1 MLLLMSTDVI
11 AQSNTPP
18 PSSRQ
23 EGIPMSVVSAK
34 RPCNRMPAQPIYVYQ
49 DGRTLMFDEEHAG
62 DTVTV
67 MEGDNVIFTATIGS
81 DCRIEIPSDITGEVM
96 VMLACGDKEYCAC
109 IEFWCKVQDHWTFF
123 SIPNKR
129 KEVILKQATKEI
141 NRQSAVAARLTAQ
154 LSNKGGNPKTQ
165 SRK

>member
-1 MLLLMSTDVI
+1 MRTFKTFATLMLLLMSTDVI

-67 MEGDNVIFTATIGS
+67 MD
-81 DCRIEIPSDITGEVM
+81 
-96 VMLACGDKEYCAC
+96 GDKCNIHSNY
-109 IEFWCKVQDHWTFF
+109 WLYYT
-123 SIPNKR
+123 
-129 KEVILKQATKEI
+129 
-141 NRQSAVAARLTAQ
+141 ARVFL
-154 LSNKGGNPKTQ
+154 PI
-165 SRK
+165 

>member
-1 MLLLMSTDVI
+1 MRTFKTFATLMLLLMSTDVI
-11 AQSNTPP
+11 AQSNTPQ

-67 MEGDNVIFTATIGS
+67 MDGDNVIFTATIGS
-81 DCRIEIPSDITGEVM
+81 IIPQ
-96 VMLACGDKEYCAC
+96 
-109 IEFWCKVQDHWTFF
+109 EFFYQFNGWQCLSWHFLFQFF
-123 SIPNKR
+123 TN
-129 KEVILKQATKEI
+129 ILH
-141 NRQSAVAARLTAQ
+141 L
-154 LSNKGGNPKTQ
+154 
-165 SRK
+165 

>member
-1 MLLLMSTDVI
+1 MRTFKTFATLMLLLMSTDVI
-11 AQSNTPP
+11 AQSNTPQ

-109 IEFWCKVQDHWTFF
+109 IEF
-123 SIPNKR
+123 
-129 KEVILKQATKEI
+129 
-141 NRQSAVAARLTAQ
+141 
-154 LSNKGGNPKTQ
+154 
-165 SRK
+165 